1 MTALLTGLG
10 IGIAFWLVTIP
21 VVILLA
27 RRPNEKTNNRSIE
40 LMEQRNE
47 LDRELIRTLT
57 ERLVEIREVIRLHK

>member
-57 ERLVEIREVIRLHK
+57 ERLEEIRDALYKF

>member
-27 RRPNEKTNNRSIE
+27 RRPNDKTNNRSIE

-47 LDRELIRTLT
+47 LERELIRILT
-57 ERLVEIREVIRLHK
+57 ERLEEIRVSLYKF

>member
-21 VVILLA
+21 VVILLV

-47 LDRELIRTLT
+47 LDRELIGTLT
-57 ERLVEIREVIRLHK
+57 ERLEEIRDALYKF